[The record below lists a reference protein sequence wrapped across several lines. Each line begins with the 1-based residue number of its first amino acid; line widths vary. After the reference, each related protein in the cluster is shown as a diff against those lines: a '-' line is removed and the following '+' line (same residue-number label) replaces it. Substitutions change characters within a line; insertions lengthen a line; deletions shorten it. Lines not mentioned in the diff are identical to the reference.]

1 MSKHSPMVI
10 LSLPTRFRKVR
21 RLRGSRT
28 HGWGVSGQH
37 RDSGMQGGHGSA
49 GALAHKRTKLVAEG
63 IDISKHG
70 FKSHSAREI
79 RTINVKDLLRLTSA
93 SPEEKSKAELPLIDL
108 SQLGY
113 EKLLGGGVLKEPI
126 TVKVAK
132 ASKSAMRKIEE
143 AGGKI
148 LLPK

>member
-1 MSKHSPMVI
+1 
-10 LSLPTRFRKVR
+10 
-21 RLRGSRT
+21 
-28 HGWGVSGQH
+28 
-37 RDSGMQGGHGSA
+37 MQGGHGAA

-63 IDISKHG
+63 IDIGKHG
-70 FKSHSAREI
+70 FRSHSAREL
-79 RTINVKDLLRLTSA
+79 RTINVKDLSRLA
-93 SPEEKSKAELPLIDL
+93 SPPSEGKSESELLLIDL

-113 EKLLGGGVLKEPI
+113 EKLLGAGVLKEPI

-132 ASKSAMRKIEE
+132 ASKSAVRKIEE